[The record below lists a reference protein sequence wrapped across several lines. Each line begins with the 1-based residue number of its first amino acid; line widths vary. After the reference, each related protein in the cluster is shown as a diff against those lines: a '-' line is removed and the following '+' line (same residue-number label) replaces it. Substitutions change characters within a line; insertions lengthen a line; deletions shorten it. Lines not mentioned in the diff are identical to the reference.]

1 MTYKSTIVFSRLQF
15 FCYFWGMKTRKL
27 FNLISLALV
36 VGGAVACHKDNPSEP
51 QEPEVEGDTT
61 PVGAC
66 VECEFVFSEST
77 FSLFD
82 VTFEFLNEDGTV
94 TSEKVHD
101 LKVEKKFTSY
111 SFPCEMGARF
121 SIALKEG
128 LVLSELEAP
137 QSFAFRFSYVGYRFN
152 KNGERIGDPGSM
164 VSSQSHTFHDPQ
176 TIPNCLEIEDTYAD
190 YTIFFEEDASIGLR
204 HGWLV
209 E

>member
-1 MTYKSTIVFSRLQF
+1 MKRTIQ
-15 FCYFWGMKTRKL
+15 M
-27 FNLISLALV
+27 LAAALCCTL
-36 VGGAVACHKDNPSEP
+36 AFTACHKDNPSEP
-51 QEPEVEGDTT
+51 QEPEVEEDTT

-66 VECEFVFSEST
+66 VECEFKFSEST

-94 TSEKVHD
+94 TSEQIHD

-152 KNGERIGDPGSM
+152 KNGDIIGDPGTM
-164 VSSQSHTFHDPQ
+164 VSSRSLTFLDPQ
-176 TIPNCLEIEDTYAD
+176 TIPNCLKAEDTYAD
-190 YTIFFEEDASIGLR
+190 YTIYFKEDATIGLR